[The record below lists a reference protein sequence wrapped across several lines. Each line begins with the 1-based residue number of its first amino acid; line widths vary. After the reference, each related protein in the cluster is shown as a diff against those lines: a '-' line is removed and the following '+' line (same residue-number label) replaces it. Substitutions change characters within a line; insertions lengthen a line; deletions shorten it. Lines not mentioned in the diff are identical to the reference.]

1 MKNLA
6 FLILGL
12 ICFSLAMSGCGP
24 SKAELA
30 EKARQDSIRTADSIA
45 AVKKEKA
52 RQDSIKAAIKDS
64 LEWVNF
70 TTPDL
75 RTFNLHGHVKSV
87 TEVGNDYESYWTDR
101 PCLSFTKS
109 GKAIIKS
116 KYTVT
121 RDKKGRISSIYGFNY
136 IPKYFF
142 EYDKQG
148 YVVEEGYGTASS
160 GTTVDYKYDAN
171 KRIISHTSE
180 EALKGGKGSSK
191 ITYLAFDKYGNWT
204 KVRLKYVWKELDFYA
219 EEEGKYR
226 TEKNTEIVTR
236 TITYYEREKK

>member
-87 TEVGNDYESYWTDR
+87 ECDFGYDYS
-101 PCLSFTKS
+101 PVSPSLSFTKS
-109 GKAIIKS
+109 GEAIINS
-116 KYTVT
+116 KFTVK
-121 RDKKGRISSIYGFNY
+121 RDKKGRLKEIDGVNY
-136 IPKYFF
+136 NPAFFF
-142 EYDKQG
+142 EYNKQG
-148 YVVEEGYGTASS
+148 FIREFGCGTWNS
-160 GTTVDYKYDAN
+160 GTTYKYKYDDKDN
-171 KRIISHTSE
+171 IISYSYE
-180 EALKGGKGSSK
+180 EALSGDSGSYK
-191 ITYLAFDKYGNWT
+191 ITYIAFDKYGNWT
-204 KVRLKYVWKELDFYA
+204 KAKLKFVCKELEIYSQ
-219 EEEGKYR
+219 KYR
-226 TEKNTEIVTR
+226 TEKNTEIVAR

>member
-1 MKNLA
+1 MKK
-6 FLILGL
+6 FLFILLGL
-12 ICFSLAMSGCGP
+12 ISLSLVVPGCGP

-87 TEVGNDYESYWTDR
+87 KCNSDYGNSYEPDVPS
-101 PCLSFTKS
+101 LSFTKS
-109 GKAIIKS
+109 GKAIIES
-116 KYTVT
+116 KFSVK
-121 RDKKGRISSIYGFNY
+121 RDKKGRLKEMETENFN
-136 IPKYFF
+136 PNLFF
-142 EYDKQG
+142 EYNKQG
-148 YVVEEGYGTASS
+148 FVRKFGYGTWNS
-160 GTTVDYKYDAN
+160 GITYTYRYDD
-171 KRIISHTSE
+171 KGKVISYSYE
-180 EALKGGKGSSK
+180 EALRGDSGNGK

-204 KVRLKYVWKELDFYA
+204 KAKFKNVWKELEIYA
-219 EEEGKYR
+219 EEEGKYS
-226 TEKNTEIVTR
+226 TGKNTQIVTR